1 MAGPKGSKYYNVF
14 LDYKFWLQTK
24 DGENVIG
31 KGTHELIRQIKK
43 EGSIQKAAEKMGISY
58 RKAWGNIKKAE
69 QLLGFSLVDKQRGG
83 VGGGK
88 TSISEEGEKL
98 LSAFD
103 ELKVEFDAAIYFIA
117 KKFFNEINTSDT
129 KEK

>member
-14 LDYKFWLQTK
+14 LDYKFWLETK
-24 DGENVIG
+24 DGENVMG
-31 KGTHELIRQIKK
+31 QGTQELIRQIKE
-43 EGSIQKAAEKMGISY
+43 EGSIQKAAEKTGISY

-98 LSAFD
+98 LAAFD
-103 ELKVEFDAAIYFIA
+103 ELNAEFENAVHTIA
-117 KKFFNEINTSDT
+117 KKFFHEINTSQT

>member
-31 KGTHELIRQIKK
+31 QGTHELIRQIKE
-43 EGSIQKAAEKMGISY
+43 EGSIQKAAEKTGISY

-103 ELKVEFDAAIYFIA
+103 ELKTEFDKAIYSIA